1 MVYTTRWEIMR
12 YAQYCGV
19 ASPNLGEDGKD
30 YVIDFLRCLF
40 PRIDVCIKI
49 ATHLLAALEP
59 EMEACIKEYKAAKI
73 ERDLYRPF
81 YYMANRI
88 FELAAWIDR
97 YQFIELDDLPP
108 IPSPSHAL
116 IQDFK
121 LRYPEAKYGEE
132 YGSLSTKSRSTSQTV
147 LPINDLRDIVVLD
160 TSSKDLTG
168 CPEDRSCVKTFSP
181 SSDSSF
187 FC

>member
-12 YAQYCGV
+12 YAQYCG
-19 ASPNLGEDGKD
+19 APSPHLAEDGKD
-30 YVIDFLRCLF
+30 YVMDFLRCLF

-73 ERDLYRPF
+73 ERDLYRPY

-88 FELAAWIDR
+88 LELAAWIDT
-97 YQFIELDDLPP
+97 YESIELNDLPP
-108 IPSPSHAL
+108 VPPPSYTL

-121 LRYPEAKYGEE
+121 LRYPEANYGKE
-132 YGSLSTKSRSTSQTV
+132 YGTLSTKSRSAPQSV
-147 LPINDLRDIVVLD
+147 LAINGLRDIVVLD
-160 TSSKDLTG
+160 TSTKDLAG
-168 CPEDRSCVKTFSP
+168 CPEDRSCV
-181 SSDSSF
+181 
-187 FC
+187 